1 MWHSDQGGQG
11 GVPGQAVIRGAGFGL
26 GAAANPGR
34 TAGIAVLSAL
44 LLIAALVGAAV
55 PLLGLLIPAVFVMAA
70 FSLWVLLD
78 FRAGVAFAVVLM
90 PLSALTFFPHEML
103 GIRGLNPLNLI
114 LFLTSVSYVVH
125 AGLRRW
131 RDPLVPPRQ
140 LFWYVLPIAIAALV
154 GMSSVHL
161 IPPHFEADKLIQF
174 NDSMGYLRD
183 MFFKPQ
189 FMVLLALLVALAV
202 RHSAV
207 PERFIFLMLASG
219 WVFCALV
226 AYLLVSSGITLR
238 ELASP
243 LARTFL
249 GRLGMHA
256 NEMSLLLNM
265 LYALT
270 LFSIREQTH
279 GWTRRLLFVSALV
292 FALCV
297 LMTFSRGGF
306 LGLFLVNLVYFWRR
320 ISIKAV
326 IATLIVAAC
335 VGPFVLE
342 PLTERALTG
351 VAGGDRAAVTAGRL
365 DGIWLPLLPD
375 VLAEPVLPHG
385 IYSILWSAPVRLNR
399 MLPVAQP
406 HSAWLGGLMDLGIVG
421 FGFVI
426 AFLLFV
432 RREFLRLAREHASPT
447 MQGLFAGG
455 AVLIPLWFVQGLTDD
470 RFTPSFSQAYF
481 WIALG
486 ILIGCGGLYRRREL
500 RAPMVAPWVHQPYG
514 TPPQQES
521 S

>member
-1 MWHSDQGGQG
+1 MNKAASLIASTGLTGG
-11 GVPGQAVIRGAGFGL
+11 GAGRAL
-26 GAAANPGR
+26 VMLV
-34 TAGIAVLSAL
+34 AV
-44 LLIAALVGAAV
+44 LLIAAVVGAAV
-55 PLLGLLIPAVFVMAA
+55 PFLGLLIPAVFLMAA
-70 FSLWVLLD
+70 ASLWVLLD
-78 FRAGVAFAVVLM
+78 FRAGVAFAIVLM

-114 LFLTSVSYVVH
+114 LFLTTVSYVVH

-131 RDPLVPPRQ
+131 HDRFIPPR
-140 LFWYVLPIAIAALV
+140 LLLWYVLPIGIAALV

-161 IPPHFEADKLIQF
+161 IPRHFEADKLIQF
-174 NDSMGYLRD
+174 HDSLGYLRD

-202 RHSAV
+202 RHSRV
-207 PERFIFLMLASG
+207 PQRFIYLMLASG
-219 WVFCALV
+219 WVFCGLV
-226 AYLLVSSGITLR
+226 GFLLFSSGISLR

-265 LYALT
+265 LFALT
-270 LFSIREQTH
+270 LFSIREQAP
-279 GWTRRLLFVSALV
+279 GWLRRLLFVSAVV

-306 LGLFLVNLVYFWRR
+306 LGLLLVNLVYFWHR
-320 ISIKAV
+320 ISVKAV
-326 IATLIVAAC
+326 IVALVLLAC
-335 VGPFVLE
+335 IGPFILG

-351 VAGGDRAAVTAGRL
+351 VARADRGAVTAGRL
-365 DGIWLPLLPD
+365 DGIWLPLLPE

-432 RREFLRLAREHASPT
+432 RREFVRLSREHPAPA
-447 MQGLFAGG
+447 MQALFAGG
-455 AVLIPLWFVQGLTDD
+455 AVLVPLWFVQGLTDD

-486 ILIGCGGLYRRREL
+486 MLIGCGGLYRERVKRT
-500 RAPMVAPWVHQPYG
+500 RVTPPWVHQPFGAGNGQG
-514 TPPQQES
+514 TAP
-521 S
+521 